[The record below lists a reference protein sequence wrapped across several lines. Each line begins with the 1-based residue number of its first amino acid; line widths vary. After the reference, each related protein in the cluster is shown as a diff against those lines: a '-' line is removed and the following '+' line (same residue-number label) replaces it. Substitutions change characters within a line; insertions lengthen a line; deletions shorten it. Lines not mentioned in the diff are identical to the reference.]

1 MSAFSNASV
10 MYGSRKAAHAKELK
24 TVEASMKALQVYCN
38 RHFVRLL
45 GCLIGRSLHEGRRN
59 TDSQGFGKAEFDQN
73 SARRSQGALVREIQL
88 VCLFSLLNKPA
99 SIERWS
105 YLQMR
110 QVYYYGRVSCVEW
123 SRCSA
128 KRVAGET
135 ISARRRCLRTRRPG
149 RLGNNYAC
157 QSDNN
162 RQQFAFSA
170 GASSCV
176 VRAKLVMPP
185 ASSASG
191 VATGAKP
198 VVSPL
203 ALQEAG
209 CMSVCR
215 SIAWANKVVTS
226 AWYANGLVHSFG
238 AGCVVII
245 LGIVG
250 GCTHPK

>member
-1 MSAFSNASV
+1 LLRLSAGMSAFSNASV

-24 TVEASMKALQVYCN
+24 TVEASMKALQVYFN

-88 VCLFSLLNKPA
+88 VCQFSLLNKPA

-128 KRVAGET
+128 K
-135 ISARRRCLRTRRPG
+135 
-149 RLGNNYAC
+149 
-157 QSDNN
+157 
-162 RQQFAFSA
+162 
-170 GASSCV
+170 
-176 VRAKLVMPP
+176 
-185 ASSASG
+185 
-191 VATGAKP
+191 
-198 VVSPL
+198 
-203 ALQEAG
+203 
-209 CMSVCR
+209 
-215 SIAWANKVVTS
+215 
-226 AWYANGLVHSFG
+226 
-238 AGCVVII
+238 
-245 LGIVG
+245 
-250 GCTHPK
+250 